1 MVRAVRGAEYL
12 VVERGP
18 STDEI
23 AIRKGQLGDIALSDS
38 ARLAAAE
45 DDRVLPLL
53 LALFERVDGEE
64 RIDFECDIP
73 TIRPSVRRSHARV
86 IACGRPRLGYGGDLR
101 ALPVVRALAD
111 EDPDSGVRFMV
122 AKAAEKLEQAPCN

>member
-1 MVRAVRGAEYL
+1 MVRAARGAEYL

-23 AIRKGQLGDIALSDS
+23 AIWQGQLGDIALSDS

-64 RIDFECDIP
+64 RIDFECDILP
-73 TIRPSVRRSHARV
+73 FGRRSEGRMLELSHAGDRGLV
-86 IACGRPRLGYGGDLR
+86 MGAIYVLCPR
-101 ALPVVRALAD
+101 
-111 EDPDSGVRFMV
+111 
-122 AKAAEKLEQAPCN
+122 

>member
-23 AIRKGQLGDIALSDS
+23 AIWKGQLGDIALADS

-64 RIDFECDIP
+64 RIDFEYDILQFG
-73 TIRPSVRRSHARV
+73 RRSEGRVLELSHAGARGLV
-86 IACGRPRLGYGGDLR
+86 IGAI
-101 ALPVVRALAD
+101 
-111 EDPDSGVRFMV
+111 
-122 AKAAEKLEQAPCN
+122 

>member
-1 MVRAVRGAEYL
+1 MVRTVRGAEYL

-23 AIRKGQLGDIALSDS
+23 AIWQGQLGDIALSDS

-64 RIDFECDIP
+64 RIDFECDILP
-73 TIRPSVRRSHARV
+73 FGRRSEGRMLELSHA
-86 IACGRPRLGYGGDLR
+86 GDRGLVMG
-101 ALPVVRALAD
+101 AIYVLCPW
-111 EDPDSGVRFMV
+111 
-122 AKAAEKLEQAPCN
+122 